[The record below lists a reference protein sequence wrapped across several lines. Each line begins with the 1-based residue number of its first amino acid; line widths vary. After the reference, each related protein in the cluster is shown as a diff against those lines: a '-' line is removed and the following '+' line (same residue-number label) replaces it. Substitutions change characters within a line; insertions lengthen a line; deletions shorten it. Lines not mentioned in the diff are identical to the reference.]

1 MNYANWIQNDAAILL
16 VQSLVHCL
24 WQGIALVAIAGV
36 VAISVRN
43 RSSQIKYVVWFAT
56 LCAMVI
62 CVPVNLFLLS
72 GHVRGTASRQAP
84 VNEDFL
90 SADPVFYERETATTE
105 SSSILSAEDQLDAGA
120 PAESPVLPQT
130 RPADRVSRPPGQLEP
145 VSSDDAFRG
154 IRERPSVSFS
164 SSIWMR
170 ITPYATS
177 LYVVGVT
184 FMFLRL
190 FAAVY
195 GGQRLRTAANV
206 ITKDPIASFASRH
219 VCQWKWRFTP
229 IVACC
234 ERITVPIVVGV
245 VKPAIL
251 LPAAIATQLTP
262 EQLEA
267 VVLHE
272 LAHIRRYDHLCLLV
286 QRSIEAV
293 LFFHP
298 AVWLVSR
305 IVSRERENCCD
316 DFVLRCGSDP
326 CCYAESLVRLS
337 ELRNRRPGLPKE
349 TASALA
355 VARGGRSQLQRRVT
369 RILGQAEG
377 VPNVRLTS
385 RSLIILVAVMGACLL
400 PLALIPQT
408 RLGFAEQGDEPLAG
422 DTVTE
427 APAVHVAESQP
438 ESKSNGLYVPIPSD
452 GRVNDVRGIVVDT
465 DGRPVADVVVQAV
478 PYWKTWK
485 RVRLR
490 RVTDA
495 RGRFTFDDL
504 AKNHWK
510 FSLDEEKYPW
520 QRMVSKVVKVPGS
533 AEDLDISLK
542 LFPTQTV
549 SGVVVNEQGD
559 PVGGVRLTSYEERHR
574 NADLLEDGKPVF
586 ELRNTKTDAA
596 GRFEFPPV
604 INGNEWFFLDHPDY
618 ATTRV
623 SADMAGGDNRL
634 VIEKG
639 LRLDGR
645 VLYEGKPLANVR
657 IKGVSTYP
665 AHPPLD
671 EWDVVSDEDGRFT
684 QDRIP
689 DWGPETDTVY
699 AWVEAEEFTSQK
711 YRVFTDKDGR
721 LPIVELVA
729 QQRAEELALETI
741 DVGKAPEP
749 TVEESATEEPP
760 AEKPGGTRLSIRL
773 DPQPADADSWSVRV
787 SKQRV
792 VESHAPDW
800 HKKSFSANA
809 DYENMGWSVLGVPGG
824 RYEVSCLPRGES
836 DVFYVPEMVEVAKG
850 TKNQTVTLRMGTASL
865 SGVIRGLEFPPADH
879 RVRCIL
885 LDHPEKYVRPYTNVS
900 QSGEYQISGLPPG
913 DYVIVMG
920 HNKHYMMANWYDVEI
935 GPGENRFDIQ
945 LAQGRIEGRVFG
957 KQLVPPDHHG
967 IGDIWVSY
975 CDSDLALGGCVAI
988 AVADA
993 EGRFHVSN
1001 VPPGEYCVHTDGD
1014 DDDEVLEAFVTVADS
1029 PKPVTVRLEP
1039 PRNRG
1044 EIAGRVGGLPPLS
1057 PEELGKYSIGGWLA
1071 AYPKTE
1077 RGYDFRSRSAMR
1089 LARIDHATGNYRFR
1103 YLAAGTWGVML
1114 HPWGPSATSLAES
1127 LPVWTPD
1134 IEVRHGLSRRLDIE
1148 APSGGRIVDI
1158 RFEID
1163 GAWPKVLRWTLHLPD
1178 GTRFHDSM
1186 FAHHE
1191 CPHPGWPVVPLRLPL
1206 GKYAFE
1212 VDFGEMGHSMTKF
1225 EVVEGDEPL
1234 RITLKLEGNS

>member
-1 MNYANWIQNDAAILL
+1 MNYADWVQNDAAILL
-16 VQSLVHCL
+16 VRSLVHCL
-24 WQGIALVAIAGV
+24 WQGIVLVAMAGIVALV
-36 VAISVRN
+36 VRN
-43 RSSQIKYVVWFAT
+43 RSSQIKYTLWFTT

-62 CVPVNLFLLS
+62 CIPVNLFVLS
-72 GHVRGTASRQAP
+72 GNVRGTATRQAL
-84 VNEDFL
+84 VNEDSL
-90 SADPVFYERETATTE
+90 STDHVFYEYEIANGG
-105 SSSILSAEDQLDAGA
+105 SVSILPVEGQLDADA
-120 PAESPVLPQT
+120 SIESPILPQT
-130 RPADRVSRPPGQLEP
+130 QPADPASRPPGQFEP
-145 VSSDDAFRG
+145 VSDEDAYRG
-154 IRERPSVSFS
+154 IEERPSVSFS
-164 SSIWMR
+164 FSIWTQ

-177 LYVVGVT
+177 IYIVGVM
-184 FMFLRL
+184 FMLLRL

-195 GGQRLRTAANV
+195 GGQRLRTAANA
-206 ITKDPIASFASRH
+206 ITEDPIARFVSRNSR
-219 VCQWKWRFTP
+219 QWKRPFTP
-229 IVACC
+229 IVAYC

-272 LAHIRRYDHLCLLV
+272 LAHIRRCDHLCLLV
-286 QRSIEAV
+286 QRSIEAI

-326 CCYAESLVRLS
+326 YCYAESLVRLS
-337 ELRNRRPGLPKE
+337 ELRNRWPGLPKE
-349 TASALA
+349 AASALA
-355 VARGGRSQLQRRVT
+355 VAQGGRSQLQRRVT

-385 RSLIILVAVMGACLL
+385 RSLIVFVAVMGACLL
-400 PLALIPQT
+400 PLVLISQT
-408 RLGFAEQGDEPLAG
+408 RLGFAEQGDEPTAG

-427 APAVHVAESQP
+427 TPAVHADGKP
-438 ESKSNGLYVPIPSD
+438 KSKSNGLYVPIPSD
-452 GRVNDVRGIVVDT
+452 GRVNDVRGIVVDA

-485 RVRLR
+485 KVRLR

-495 RGRFTFDDL
+495 QGRFTFDDL
-504 AKNHWK
+504 AKNHWE

-520 QRMVSKVVKVPGS
+520 QRMVLKVVTVPGS

-559 PVGGVRLTSYEERHR
+559 PVEGVQLTPYEERHR
-574 NADLLEDGKPVF
+574 NADLLEDGKPLF
-586 ELRNTKTDAA
+586 ELRNAKTDAA

-604 INGNEWFFLDHPDY
+604 INGNVWFFLDHPDY

-623 SADMAGGDNRL
+623 SADAADRDNRL

-645 VLYEGKPLANVR
+645 VLYEGKPLAKVR

-671 EWDVVSDEDGRFT
+671 EWEVVSDEDGRFT

-689 DWGPETDTVY
+689 DWGPESDTVY

-721 LPIVELVA
+721 LPVVELVA
-729 QQRAEELALETI
+729 QQRAKELALETI

-749 TVEESATEEPP
+749 TVEEPATEGPS
-760 AEKPGGTRLSIRL
+760 AEQSGGTRLSIRL
-773 DPQPADADSWSVRV
+773 DPQPADADNWTVHV

-792 VESHAPDW
+792 MESRASDW
-800 HKKSFSANA
+800 HKESFSASA
-809 DYENMGWSVLGVPGG
+809 DYENMGWSVLGVPQG
-824 RYEVSCLPRGES
+824 RYDVSVLPRGES
-836 DVFYVPEMVEVAKG
+836 GVYYVPETVEVAKG
-850 TKNQTVTLRMGTASL
+850 TKNQTVTLRKGTASL
-865 SGVIRGLEFPPADH
+865 SGVIRGFEFQPADH

-885 LDHPEKYVRPYTNVS
+885 LDHPEKYVRPYTDVS
-900 QSGEYQISGLPPG
+900 ESGEYQISGLPPG
-913 DYVIVMG
+913 DYVIVVG
-920 HNKHYMMANWYDVEI
+920 HNKYYMMTNWFDVEI
-935 GPGENRFDIQ
+935 RPGENRFDIQ

-957 KQLVPPDHHG
+957 KQLMPPDHHG
-967 IGDIWVSY
+967 IGDVWVSY
-975 CDSDLALGGCVAI
+975 CDSDLALGGCLAI
-988 AVADA
+988 AIADA
-993 EGRFHVSN
+993 EGRFHVPN
-1001 VPPGEYCVHTDGD
+1001 VPPGEYYVHTDGD

-1029 PKPVTVRLEP
+1029 PELVTVRLEP

-1044 EIAGRVGGLPPLS
+1044 EIAGRVKGLPAVS
-1057 PEELGKYSIGGWLA
+1057 TEELDRYPIGGWLA

-1089 LARIDHATGNYRFR
+1089 LARIDPATGNYRFR

-1148 APSGGRIVDI
+1148 APSGGRVVDI

-1163 GAWPKVLRWTLHLPD
+1163 DAWPKVLRWALHLPN
-1178 GTRFHDSM
+1178 GTRFLDSM
-1186 FAHHE
+1186 FAYRE
-1191 CPHPGWPVVPLRLPL
+1191 CPHPGWPVVSLRLPL

-1212 VDFGEMGHSMTKF
+1212 VNYGETGHSMTKF

-1234 RITLKLEGNS
+1234 LITLRLEGSP